1 MTQTLTA
8 SASAPAG
15 APSHAL
21 ARRVGVLGGTFD
33 PIHEGHLAL
42 ARHFARVL
50 GLTELILLPAGQP
63 WQKPEVSAAVHRL
76 AMTRAAAASLV
87 LPGATVNVDTD
98 EIEHDGPTYTVET
111 LRRWRARSES
121 NAQAALTLL
130 MGADQ
135 LLHLDS
141 WHAWRELFALAHLG
155 VASRPGF
162 DFTALPDAVSAE
174 VAARRASA
182 ATLAATRC
190 GHLLIDATLA
200 LDISATEIRRELGAR
215 VAAQTTQAAQ
225 AKAPAT
231 GHKIGHTTAPATTEP
246 RGGSAADK
254 VPTAVWDYILQHHLY
269 RQHG

>member
-1 MTQTLTA
+1 MTQDLTVPA
-8 SASAPAG
+8 DAPASAPGNLPAG
-15 APSHAL
+15 AL
-21 ARRVGVLGGTFD
+21 ARRVGLLGGTFD

-42 ARHFARVL
+42 ARHFAQVL

-63 WQKPEVSAAVHRL
+63 WQKPEVSAAEHRL

-87 LPGATVNVDTD
+87 LPGVTVSVSTD

-111 LRRWRARSES
+111 LRRWRARSAS
-121 NAQAALTLL
+121 NGAAALTLL

-141 WHAWRELFALAHLG
+141 WHEWRELFALAHLG

-162 DFTALPDAVSAE
+162 DFTALPGAVAAE
-174 VAARRASA
+174 VAARRAGA

-200 LDISATEIRRELGAR
+200 LDISATEIRRELGACVER
-215 VAAQTTQAAQ
+215 QVAPDAIPEQ
-225 AKAPAT
+225 
-231 GHKIGHTTAPATTEP
+231 
-246 RGGSAADK
+246 RGGTAADK
-254 VPTAVWDYILQHHLY
+254 VPAAVWDYILQHHLY
-269 RQHG
+269 RHHG

>member
-1 MTQTLTA
+1 MTQDLTVPA
-8 SASAPAG
+8 NAPTSAPGNEPGG
-15 APSHAL
+15 ATCNAP
-21 ARRVGVLGGTFD
+21 ARRVGLLGGTFD

-42 ARHFARVL
+42 ARQFVRVL

-63 WQKPEVSAAVHRL
+63 WQKPEVSAAKHRL

-87 LPGATVNVDTD
+87 LPGVTVSVDTD

-111 LRRWRARSES
+111 LRRWRAKSES

-141 WHAWRELFALAHLG
+141 WHEWRELFALAHLG

-162 DFTALPDAVSAE
+162 DFAALPPAVAAE
-174 VAARRASA
+174 VAARRAGA

-190 GHLLIDATLA
+190 GHLLIDETLA
-200 LDISATEIRRELGAR
+200 LDISATEIRRELKTCVETR
-215 VAAQTTQAAQ
+215 VATAQ
-225 AKAPAT
+225 
-231 GHKIGHTTAPATTEP
+231 
-246 RGGSAADK
+246 RGGTAAEK
-254 VPTAVWDYILQHHLY
+254 IPAAVWDYILQHHLY
-269 RQHG
+269 RHHG

>member
-1 MTQTLTA
+1 M
-8 SASAPAG
+8 
-15 APSHAL
+15 
-21 ARRVGVLGGTFD
+21 LGGTFD

-42 ARHFARVL
+42 ARQFVRVL

-63 WQKPEVSAAVHRL
+63 WQKPEVSAAKHRL

-87 LPGATVNVDTD
+87 LPGVTVSVDTD

-111 LRRWRARSES
+111 LRRWRAKSES

-141 WHAWRELFALAHLG
+141 WHEWRELFALAHLG

-162 DFTALPDAVSAE
+162 DFAALPPAVAAE
-174 VAARRASA
+174 VAARRAGA

-190 GHLLIDATLA
+190 GHLLIDETLA
-200 LDISATEIRRELGAR
+200 LDISATEIRRELKTCVETR
-215 VAAQTTQAAQ
+215 VATAQ
-225 AKAPAT
+225 
-231 GHKIGHTTAPATTEP
+231 
-246 RGGSAADK
+246 RGGTAAEK
-254 VPTAVWDYILQHHLY
+254 IPAAVWDYILQHHLY
-269 RQHG
+269 RHHG